1 MSSGLFL
8 YQVAFIVGLAPLVHF
23 LSHKTHIIFFIYIYI
38 SIFIFIF
45 FFSYTRK
52 YRTPHRIFSCIQ
64 ALNGKN
70 STNQLQNTV
79 LVVSPERL
87 LATARLVRHSLG

>member
-8 YQVAFIVGLAPLVHF
+8 YQFASIVGLAPLVIF
-23 LSHKTHIIFFIYIYI
+23 LSLKTHNKFLIFQFLY
-38 SIFIFIF
+38 F
-45 FFSYTRK
+45 FLSYTRK

-70 STNQLQNTV
+70 STNQLLNTV